1 VLLSETS
8 SSSSVFSASAEAS
21 TPLSSSWSSTADM
34 YGSSVSGLFT
44 ITTDTSAL
52 GATCGVMG
60 VLDSSS
66 LASTK
71 TSSALWLSFEN
82 LRDLVLFCDLLA
94 DTGVEPTTRG
104 LFRAAGPVSRSGF
117 RDCLAT
123 LGDSNR
129 AERLSSEARADGV
142 FSASC
147 LCNVSW
153 PGESKK
159 SVAFFRVVGILD
171 KQS

>member
-1 VLLSETS
+1 
-8 SSSSVFSASAEAS
+8 
-21 TPLSSSWSSTADM
+21 
-34 YGSSVSGLFT
+34 
-44 ITTDTSAL
+44 
-52 GATCGVMG
+52 MG

-94 DTGVEPTTRG
+94 DTGVEPTTRE

-117 RDCLAT
+117 RECLAT

-147 LCNVSW
+147 LCIVSW

-159 SVAFFRVVGILD
+159 SVAFFRVLGILNKRVVMID
-171 KQS
+171 RPWPNFRCKNFENQAAHFQIKAPKIFCDCKAMLTLLY